1 MRLKLFQASRMAEA
15 MALVR
20 AELGEEAV
28 ILETRRTGN
37 GVEVTAAVEPA
48 EPLFILPAEAPAPAS
63 AAPLALP
70 PALARHNLPAALAA
84 RLLPGPA
91 PPKAASPLAAR
102 PEVPPTAQQEVPLAA
117 RLEAAL
123 GFGPLPDGAARPL
136 LLAGPAGSGKTLTC
150 AKLAAR
156 AVLAGQPP
164 LVVTTDGARAGATEQ
179 LAAFTRLLGLTLAV
193 APAPATL
200 VKALARRLSG
210 QAVLI
215 DTAGC
220 DPFDPAAAAELAAL
234 ARAAEAAM
242 VLVLPAGLDA
252 DEASEI
258 ARAYAALGA
267 RHLLPTRLDTA
278 RRLGG
283 VLAAAAAG
291 LLLTEAGT
299 GPGAAAGLTPLD
311 PAWLAARLGA
321 WPPPASAAAPEP
333 SA

>member
-1 MRLKLFQASRMAEA
+1 MRLKLFRASRMAEA

-28 ILETRRTGN
+28 ILETRRSRG

-48 EPLFILPAEAPAPAS
+48 EPAEPLLIPPSLPTSAPVAPA
-63 AAPLALP
+63 APPPLAPALP
-70 PALARHNLPAALAA
+70 PALARHNLPTALAARLAPGGAEDPEAALAA
-84 RLLPGPA
+84 RL
-91 PPKAASPLAAR
+91 AA
-102 PEVPPTAQQEVPLAA
+102 V
-117 RLEAAL
+117 L

-136 LLAGPAGSGKTLTC
+136 LLAGPAGAGKTLTC
-150 AKLAAR
+150 AKLATR

-164 LVVTTDGARAGATEQ
+164 LVVTTDGARAGAAEQ
-179 LAAFTRLLGLTLAV
+179 LAAFTRVLGLTLAV
-193 APAPATL
+193 APAPGTL
-200 VKALARRLSG
+200 VKALARRQPG
-210 QAVLI
+210 QVALI

-220 DPFDPAAAAELAAL
+220 NPFDPVTAAELAAL
-234 ARAAEAAM
+234 ARAVEAAM

-283 VLAAAAAG
+283 VLAAAACG

-299 GPGAAAGLTPLD
+299 GPGAAEGLTALD

-321 WPPPASAAAPEP
+321 WPPAPPPASPSGSADPEP
-333 SA
+333 CA